1 MIQALSAVTT
11 VPLMTYTG
19 SEAGTVTLTARYW
32 FSTVKVTGT
41 VAVVELSAKTFKA
54 RTATA
59 ARVNNVAANFFLFI
73 DDPF

>member
-41 VAVVELSAKTFKA
+41 VAVVELSAKADVPRQSVVKRA
-54 RTATA
+54 RSD
-59 ARVNNVAANFFLFI
+59 AANFFLFI